1 MTLFKTHRN
10 LLHRFTASLLLVLAM
25 AVTAPLAVA
34 LEYSVQVWGSD
45 NEAIAYWKQQ
55 EFWGAATHGVTLSV
69 PRTLLVAI
77 NKGWKQEAQKL
88 TVADKKEL
96 FYRSM
101 LPLLLTANELILRDR
116 ERLGALAGRH
126 RAGSA
131 LNADE
136 LSWLRGLAGHYRVI
150 DSSKGEAAD
159 ADILALLD
167 ELRLRVDIVPP
178 GLALGQSAYESGYGT
193 SRFAL
198 TGNALFGVWTWGE
211 KGMKPQQQR
220 KGKGN
225 YGVAAYD
232 WPFDS
237 VRGYLLNLN
246 TQRAY
251 AELRRERAKLRQ
263 AGDKLTALALVG
275 TLLKY
280 SERGQA
286 YVDTLTGI
294 IKKNQ
299 LGVADDARL
308 RDEAVVLAVSADS
321 DEKTTV
327 EQEIAQLLTSGEID
341 AIIESMRLELSR

>member
-1 MTLFKTHRN
+1 
-10 LLHRFTASLLLVLAM
+10 
-25 AVTAPLAVA
+25 
-34 LEYSVQVWGSD
+34 
-45 NEAIAYWKQQ
+45 
-55 EFWGAATHGVTLSV
+55 
-69 PRTLLVAI
+69 
-77 NKGWKQEAQKL
+77 
-88 TVADKKEL
+88 
-96 FYRSM
+96 
-101 LPLLLTANELILRDR
+101 
-116 ERLGALAGRH
+116 
-126 RAGSA
+126 
-131 LNADE
+131 
-136 LSWLRGLAGHYRVI
+136 
-150 DSSKGEAAD
+150 
-159 ADILALLD
+159 
-167 ELRLRVDIVPP
+167 
-178 GLALGQSAYESGYGT
+178 
-193 SRFAL
+193 
-198 TGNALFGVWTWGE
+198 
-211 KGMKPQQQR
+211 MKPQQQR